1 MNIDQKLATL
11 SVEEKQDLIIESLKT
26 INSTQQREDMLLGLI
41 SRLNMSKKDIREI
54 PFALNN
60 IHDLES
66 LIKKVEAMDEEEKTE
81 RVSKSITQ
89 ITSLPTKVRTTVLL
103 GVFALFT
110 HFNVM
115 ADVLRDSPLGEADAV
130 WA

>member
-1 MNIDQKLATL
+1 
-11 SVEEKQDLIIESLKT
+11 
-26 INSTQQREDMLLGLI
+26 
-41 SRLNMSKKDIREI
+41 
-54 PFALNN
+54 
-60 IHDLES
+60 
-66 LIKKVEAMDEEEKTE
+66 MDEEEKTE